1 MTQADTS
8 RLQLSYIA
16 ESTFGELKTGAN
28 LQIIRFTSESLK
40 KVTQTTVS
48 NEIRSD
54 RQRAG
59 VTRNRIT
66 AAGGINTELSYG
78 AHDDLMKSALMSA
91 VWSTPV
97 TIGPITTIS
106 AASADNSF
114 NDSGSGFA
122 TLAAN
127 QWIKVSG
134 FTEAANNGYFKIVSK
149 TTAKIVVSGGTL
161 VAEVAGDSVT
171 IVMGAYLANGTTFV
185 SYNIEKYFTDLTTT
199 FHKYTGMCIDQMS
212 LDIAADA
219 IMTGGFEF
227 LGKDAV
233 SAAATSGTGYTAAP
247 TADVMSAVDNLY
259 AFLEAQASVG
269 IISMSLQVRNNLRD
283 RIQAGTLG
291 ALSIGTGAIDVS
303 GTLRTYFASASLMDK
318 YLNFT
323 DTTIAAVVEDGAGN
337 AYVIDLPN
345 VKYTD
350 GSVVAGGVSQDII
363 ADMSFIAT
371 VDATES
377 ITIKIARFAA

>member
-8 RLQLSYIA
+8 RLQLSYVA
-16 ESTFGELKTGAN
+16 ESTFGELKTGSN
-28 LQIIRFTSESLK
+28 LQILRFTSESLR
-40 KVTQTTVS
+40 KVTQTAVS

-59 VTRNRIT
+59 VKRTRIT

-91 VWSTPV
+91 AWTSAV
-97 TIGPITTIS
+97 TVGPAATIS

-114 NDSGSGFA
+114 NDSGSGFG

-127 QWIKVSG
+127 QWIRVSG

-149 TTAKIVVSGGTL
+149 TSAKIVVSGGIL
-161 VAEVAGDSVT
+161 VTEAAGDQVT
-171 IVMGAYLANGTTFV
+171 VVMGAYIANGTTFV

-233 SAAATSGTGYTAAP
+233 SATATSGSGYTAAS
-247 TADVMSAVDNLY
+247 TGDVMAAVDNLY
-259 AFLEAQASVG
+259 SFLEAQVSQGIVG
-269 IISMSLQVRNNLRD
+269 MSLQVRNNLRD

-323 DTTIAAVVEDGAGN
+323 ATTISVVVEDGAGN
-337 AYVIDLPN
+337 AYIIDLPEA
-345 VKYTD
+345 KYTD
-350 GSVVAGGVSQDII
+350 GAVVAGGASQDII
-363 ADMSFIAT
+363 ADMQFVAT
-371 VDATES
+371 IDATEA
-377 ITIKIARFAA
+377 ITIRMARFAA